1 MANPEGGEMNWKTT
15 LALLAV
21 GAIIFRFPW
30 LLIVGLFVSPF
41 AAIFVGMSLDNMPL
55 DHPIKMAVGEYTKRK
70 SEQFAGWLN
79 RVLNGGSK

>member
-1 MANPEGGEMNWKTT
+1 MANPEGGDMNWKTT

-30 LLIVGLFVSPF
+30 LLLIGLIISPVVLVIVGMQLE
-41 AAIFVGMSLDNMPL
+41 NMPL